1 MQPGDPPWE
10 LGVVQTPSGE
20 STQGPGE
27 KDEGKRIM
35 ERDPELNQE
44 STRNTVHSLRGWYRP
59 VQTDLRV
66 QQRNTVESTT
76 TIVRNCF
83 ENRQNYTG
91 IPVLTL
97 SNLKALEQ
105 ALNMFKLQ
113 VSHL

>member
-44 STRNTVHSLRGWYRP
+44 STRNTEPVLEASTGQFRQTLKCNKETQWRP
-59 VQTDLRV
+59 QPT
-66 QQRNTVESTT
+66 QRP
-76 TIVRNCF
+76 NCS
-83 ENRQNYTG
+83 EKGQNYTG
-91 IPVLTL
+91 ILVLTL
-97 SNLKALEQ
+97 SNLKVLEQ
-105 ALNMFKLQ
+105 ALNVFKPQ